1 MTPRRNDKTS
11 LPSTA
16 HGVRTLLVDDCPVM
30 LSTLTKLLARDAR
43 FLVVGTAV
51 GGRQA
56 IISAASLSPQ
66 LVVVD
71 LHLPE
76 LSGAEVTRCIKQ
88 FETSPIVFMVTSDD
102 SPTAR
107 ARGIA
112 AGVDAFL
119 IKSDDLAHQL
129 KSRLQECFGPA
140 PA

>member
-1 MTPRRNDKTS
+1 MTPSRHDKTS

-16 HGVRTLLVDDCPVM
+16 QGVRTLLVDDSPIM
-30 LSTLTKLLARDAR
+30 LSALTKLLARDPR

-56 IISAASLSPQ
+56 IVTAACLSPQ

-76 LSGAEVTRCIKQ
+76 LNGAEVTRLIKQ
-88 FETSPIVFMVTSDD
+88 FETPPIVFMVTSDD
-102 SPTAR
+102 SPTAH
-107 ARGIA
+107 ALGTA

-129 KSRLQECFGPA
+129 NTRLQECFGPQ